1 MWLNAQPTGN
11 NRPSLEPKPS
21 RAFIVPLCPNL
32 GKSFLGN
39 QRLLCGVRYGSCAH
53 SHLSSTGPLGEREPC
68 EWY

>member
-1 MWLNAQPTGN
+1 MRGLMPGLQETTVHPWSLNH
-11 NRPSLEPKPS
+11 

-53 SHLSSTGPLGEREPC
+53 SHLSSTGPLGERERC